1 MSVPSSAEGEFGR
14 AIDLMEAA
22 GWIDRRSSDD
32 LLIGIKMTPDGQKRA
47 QIFLM
52 LFKELKCDP
61 RDLPQVLG
69 FLTWYLNNESLN

>member
-1 MSVPSSAEGEFGR
+1 MSIPPSGEGQFGR

-22 GWIDRRSSDD
+22 GWIAKRGSDD
-32 LLIGIKMTPDGQKRA
+32 LLVGIKMTAEGQKRA

-61 RDLPQVLG
+61 RDLPEILG
-69 FLTWYLNNESLN
+69 VISWYLNNAPLN